1 MNCCFSILIQSKA
14 IMLQKVDMKGRG
26 HKDLSIHEA
35 LLALVVHCFLGLC
48 LVQVLI
54 LSFNTLSQT
63 CGVCSRTLSQRS
75 PWSSNRMVGSAT
87 DCAVVGVLVCGH
99 VYHAECLEQA
109 TPESLRQDP
118 SCPQC
123 GTEEKPAPKVVNS
136 EPFSLRGGAFRANG
150 VLTTSRNKL
159 SRIGAV
165 PDELL
170 HSECTSSRA
179 GSYGGKGILSREG
192 AKLWSQGDTSQSD
205 RQPLNKSLSRKQLS
219 FRNWSLRE
227 SSSDVRWRPAS
238 PARVSPET
246 SGEDSIALTKKS
258 RSSSFRL
265 MRKR

>member
-1 MNCCFSILIQSKA
+1 MERIRVGKPAHSAPVSTP
-14 IMLQKVDMKGRG
+14 
-26 HKDLSIHEA
+26 SE
-35 LLALVVHCFLGLC
+35 
-48 LVQVLI
+48 
-54 LSFNTLSQT
+54 T